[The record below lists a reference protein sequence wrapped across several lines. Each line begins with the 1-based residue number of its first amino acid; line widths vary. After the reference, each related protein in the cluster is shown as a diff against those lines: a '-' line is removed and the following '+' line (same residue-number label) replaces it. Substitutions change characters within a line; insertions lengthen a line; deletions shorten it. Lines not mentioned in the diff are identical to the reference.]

1 MRTSA
6 ELTQQE
12 IAVFQKWAADK
23 NLVMDGEIGERNGT
37 LIGEFVMVK
46 MDSDLTEAS
55 LAAALPHLR
64 DQLVFRNADQSEYE
78 KVYALLSPDEQVA
91 FKQWNMRDLE
101 QTHRNSWLVL
111 RFIKDRHQTVT
122 TTSLQNAVTNIA
134 SHAGPQLAWKPAPAR
149 KEAYSPHSE
158 SSRIFAPKSD
168 TNRNIT
174 ASKHNH
180 AKDSEYAPQPRG
192 TSASADD
199 SRWWDLANNLAGRT
213 HGQTAEIMKIIKS
226 SGRETYETR
235 VKLLQGRKASI

>member
-134 SHAGPQLAWKPAPAR
+134 SHAGPQLAWKPTPAQTEPYGR
-149 KEAYSPHSE
+149 HS
-158 SSRIFAPKSD
+158 SDSRSFMPKTE
-168 TNRNIT
+168 TNQNT
-174 ASKHNH
+174 TSSKHNY
-180 AKDSEYAPQPRG
+180 AKDSEYAPKPKG
-192 TSASADD
+192 TLASADD